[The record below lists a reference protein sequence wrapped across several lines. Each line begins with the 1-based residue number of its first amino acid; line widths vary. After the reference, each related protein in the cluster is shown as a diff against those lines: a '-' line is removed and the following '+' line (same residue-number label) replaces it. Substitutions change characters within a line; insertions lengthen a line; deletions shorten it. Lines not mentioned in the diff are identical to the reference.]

1 MNQTPQRT
9 DQWPAAAQNDD
20 SGLKTKLQSEQVE
33 LQRSLALSVEK
44 LTDVSAQ
51 IQVALLELVR
61 ALHMQCQRIELL
73 IDAMG
78 SEPGHDEDAPATHYL
93 NGKPIRG

>member
-1 MNQTPQRT
+1 MSK
-9 DQWPAAAQNDD
+9 DQWHADAQNED
-20 SGLKTKLQSEQVE
+20 SGLKIRQQLEQVE
-33 LQRSLALSVEK
+33 LQRSLVISVEK

-51 IQVALLELVR
+51 TQVALLELVR

-73 IDAMG
+73 IEAMG
-78 SEPGHDEDAPATHYL
+78 NEPGRDEDAPVTHYL